1 MSRILLPILLILL
14 CAVSLPA
21 RAADLWSRTDAT
33 ELLAVIGAIG
43 SDGLD
48 PADNDMRALQ
58 EALSAGGENDW
69 SARASAAFLRL
80 AGDLGNGH
88 LRARSTVAWHI
99 EGPTLGEAAAR
110 GLLARALATHQVRE
124 TLMSLLPQHRQYRLL
139 KAALAATPPRDKAG
153 IERLR
158 ANLERWRWMPRD
170 LGSRY
175 LLVNVP
181 AFTVSLVDQGR
192 VIERRRV
199 IVGKRSTPT
208 PQFAAKVSGI
218 IFNPWWDVPDSIV
231 RESVGALLRNHP
243 AQARARGFV
252 VASGRYRQAPG
263 PGNALGQ
270 VKLVMPNP
278 YRVYLH
284 DTPSK
289 QLFDQDVRA
298 FSHGCI
304 RVQDAAGLAA
314 SLLGGVPAA
323 TNREIGQTIALG
335 RTVQSNLAS
344 PLPIYVTYFTAAIED
359 TGELATFPDIYG
371 RDGPVVAALVD
382 RELDAGP

>member
-1 MSRILLPILLILL
+1 MSRIVLPIFLILL
-14 CAVSLPA
+14 CGVSSPA
-21 RAADLWSRTDAT
+21 RSAEPWPRTDAA
-33 ELLAVIGAIG
+33 ELLAVIEAIG

-48 PADNDMRALQ
+48 PADYDMRALQ
-58 EALSAGGENDW
+58 DAISRGGESDW
-69 SARASAAFLRL
+69 SERASAAFLRL

-88 LRARSTVAWHI
+88 LRDRSTVAWHI
-99 EGPTLGEAAAR
+99 DGPALGDPAAR
-110 GLLARALATHQVRE
+110 GLLARALATHEVRQ
-124 TLMSLLPQHRQYRLL
+124 TLMSLVPQHRQYRLL
-139 KAALAATPPRDKAG
+139 KAALATTPPRDKAG

-170 LGSRY
+170 LGTRY

-208 PQFAAKVSGI
+208 PQFAAKASGVV
-218 IFNPWWDVPDSIV
+218 FNPWWQVPESIV

-243 AQARARGFV
+243 AQAQARGYV
-252 VASGRYRQAPG
+252 MAGGRYRQAPG
-263 PGNALGQ
+263 PDNALGQ

-278 YRVYLH
+278 YSVYLH

-289 QLFDQDVRA
+289 PLFDQDVRA

-314 SLLGGVPAA
+314 SLLGGVGR
-323 TNREIGQTIALG
+323 REIDQAIAEG

-344 PLPIYVTYFTAAIED
+344 PLPIYVAYFTAAIED
-359 TGELATFPDIYG
+359 NGDLATFPDIYG
-371 RDGPVVAALVD
+371 RDGPVVASLVD
-382 RELDAGP
+382 RELDEVP